1 MEQQYRT
8 YLQTPLGLLKIS
20 GTETFIASVAFVSDE
35 DRRLSNVPPILT
47 ECKSQLQE
55 YFSGTRKNFDV
66 PVRPEGTE
74 FQKKIWS
81 ELMKIPFGESTSYS
95 AIAKQINNPE
105 AARAVGL
112 ANGKNQIAII
122 IPCHRVVGSGGQLT
136 GYAAGIWRKRWL
148 LEMEKN
154 VSGNSLTLF

>member
-1 MEQQYRT
+1 MEQQYQT
-8 YLQTPLGLLKIS
+8 YLQTPLGLLKIE
-20 GTETFIASVAFVSDE
+20 GTEASVTSVLFVSDE
-35 DRRLSNVPPILT
+35 DKKLPSAPPVLID
-47 ECKSQLQE
+47 CKSQLQE
-55 YFSGTRKNFDV
+55 YFGGTRKNFDV

-74 FQKKIWS
+74 FQKKVWS

-95 AIAKQINNPE
+95 AIAKQIKNHE